1 MQHAIASPS
10 RSSGLADTYLD
21 MQHSCG
27 IIATVSSIRAVCCS
41 SIPFTELMEPAC
53 MLRDAITNAPDRY
66 TCCRHGS
73 VLGKAVRVRGVVN
86 VAAMGEE
93 VPQANR

>member
-1 MQHAIASPS
+1 
-10 RSSGLADTYLD
+10 
-21 MQHSCG
+21 
-27 IIATVSSIRAVCCS
+27 
-41 SIPFTELMEPAC
+41 